1 VGLFTFYFGVFGG
14 FKCEQ
19 ITPQIFRGSAPTQEN
34 LRELKAMGIKTIIS
48 VRTNSTPKR
57 ARLCKQLG
65 LNFFHIKTGVFHIPK
80 DKEIEQFLSIVENP
94 NNLPVYIC
102 CILGTDRTACYSA
115 IYRVAEHGWTADHA
129 YEEQVEKG
137 LKEWWPIFRKYTKTL
152 QIVETRRQQLA
163 RAKAPDVTAS
173 GSTIAGSL
181 RKATEQVNE
190 IELPITHKKTADI
203 PAASEF
209 LGTTRRSVQESEGEP
224 PKKSGTVG
232 GTGPL

>member
-1 VGLFTFYFGVFGG
+1 MFGG

-19 ITPQIFRGSAPTQEN
+19 LSPQIFRGSAPAKEN
-34 LRELKAMGIKTIIS
+34 LRELKDMGIKTIIS

-65 LNFFHIKTGVFHIPK
+65 LKFFHIKTGVFHIPK
-80 DKEIEQFLSIVENP
+80 EKEIDQFLSIVENP
-94 NNLPVYIC
+94 DNLPVYIC

-115 IYRVAEHGWTADHA
+115 IYRVAEDGWTAQHA

-152 QIVETRRQQLA
+152 QIVESRREQLA

-173 GSTIAGSL
+173 EFTAAGSV
-181 RKATEQVNE
+181 RKATAPVTE
-190 IELPITHKKTADI
+190 IEQPVTQKETADI
-203 PAASEF
+203 PTASEF
-209 LGTTRRSVQESEGEP
+209 PGTTRSSVQESDGEP
-224 PKKSGTVG
+224 PKKSGAVG